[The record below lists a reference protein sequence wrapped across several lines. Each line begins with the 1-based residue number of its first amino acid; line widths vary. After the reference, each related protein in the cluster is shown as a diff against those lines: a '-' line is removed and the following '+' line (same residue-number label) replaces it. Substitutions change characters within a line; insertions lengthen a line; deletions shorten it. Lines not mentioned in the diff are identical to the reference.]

1 MVIEAFTYLLDLV
14 IRWGSII
21 ISPYRNLELLW
32 IIVPALIS
40 WIFNEFYQEKIGTS
54 FGNAISNGAVLLW
67 VGVDWTRTT
76 TNLLQ
81 VDTLG
86 IIIFKYS
93 LALIAVLYGLFVII
107 WGAKGHKAVKFIGR
121 ARNITYIIVMFS
133 PLVYNAIPID
143 FETFL
148 CIFLFFP
155 IFYLVVEILDIIIP
169 NPKIYQEDNPEIQP
183 KTKNEEIVEY
193 TDYV

>member
-1 MVIEAFTYLLDLV
+1 MVVEAFTYLLDLV